1 MKMDPFIL
9 DFFAH
14 VYVLTTPGHNV
25 FYIGVSTDLKKRILD
40 HQNGGSEFTS
50 RYGVFK
56 LVYFEGFQRIEDAI
70 HREKLLK
77 KWKRT
82 WKIEMISEFNPEW
95 KDLSHDVLQS

>member
-1 MKMDPFIL
+1 MDLFIF
-9 DFFAH
+9 DSYAY
-14 VYVLTTPGHNV
+14 VYVLTTAGHNV
-25 FYIGVSTDLKKRILD
+25 YYTGVTTDLKKRILE
-40 HQNGGSEFTS
+40 HKNGSSEFTS

-77 KWKRT
+77 KWKRS

-95 KDLSHDVLQS
+95 KDFSHDILQY